1 MRVISCASR
10 GRSRGDWDKGG
21 HRQKLE
27 LNSDRYSNAVTSL
40 QKDYMIA
47 IVYESER
54 IIPVKGQERENSKK
68 KD

>member
-10 GRSRGDWDKGG
+10 GRSIGDWDKGG
-21 HRQKLE
+21 HRQMLE

-47 IVYESER
+47 MVYDNEKNQKRKACGVE
-54 IIPVKGQERENSKK
+54 
-68 KD
+68 

>member
-10 GRSRGDWDKGG
+10 GRSKGDWDKGR
-21 HRQKLE
+21 HRQMLE

-47 IVYESER
+47 MVYDNE
-54 IIPVKGQERENSKK
+54 
-68 KD
+68 KDPKRKACGAE